1 MSCGGDRVAVGRH
14 RREVGQLYQ
23 RKTVLDNRGNRVVVP
38 DDRSVNVEMSYR
50 STATAK
56 GEAEGQLSN
65 EQVTFFVSTVDVDGW
80 PIGVQGPWTQIRFDG
95 RLWDCSAPPVLKRGR
110 RRTEHWEFPARPAE
124 GGDTRYVRDAT
135 QVTDDPNTW
144 ERL

>member
-1 MSCGGDRVAVGRH
+1 M
-14 RREVGQLYQ
+14 YK

-50 STATAK
+50 SLATAK

-65 EQVTFFVSTVDVDGW
+65 EQVTFFVSTVDVEGW
-80 PIGVQGPWTQIRFDG
+80 PIGGQGPWTQIFFDG
-95 RLWDCSAPPVLKRGR
+95 RLWDCSAPPVLKQGR
-110 RRTEHWEFPARPAE
+110 RRTSHWEFPARPAE
-124 GGDTRYVRDAT
+124 GGNLQYVRDAT